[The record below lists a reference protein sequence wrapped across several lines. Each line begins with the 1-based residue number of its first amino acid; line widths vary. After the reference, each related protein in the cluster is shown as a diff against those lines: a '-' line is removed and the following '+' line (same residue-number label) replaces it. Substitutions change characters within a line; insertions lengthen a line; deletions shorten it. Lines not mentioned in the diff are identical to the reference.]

1 MKLINADLV
10 VHWEA
15 YDDEHESFT
24 RHSDTIAEFL
34 DQMTDEGC
42 PETEQYDQGYERG
55 FKAGRK
61 VVKPWKWTPCSEEM
75 PQKKGRYIV
84 TERNIFDNIEVRF
97 RYWNEDCKLWSGDQ
111 MEEVLA
117 WCEIP
122 EPWEG
127 AQDAGET

>member
-42 PETEQYDQGYERG
+42 PETVDAVPVRHGRWNCSDDVYET
-55 FKAGRK
+55 AI
-61 VVKPWKWTPCSEEM
+61 CSCC
-75 PQKKGRYIV
+75 GWD
-84 TERNIFDNIEVRF
+84 TT
-97 RYWNEDCKLWSGDQ
+97 
-111 MEEVLA
+111 
-117 WCEIP
+117 
-122 EPWEG
+122 EPWVHIKEWFQFCPHCG
-127 AQDAGET
+127 ADMRKDGGDG